1 MYSDDGSQCS
11 HWLGFPIRTPPD
23 HSLLAAPRG
32 LSQLIASFIA
42 YLRQGIHTHALSS
55 LTIKSILNTDV
66 SSLCASA
73 FTCSKCP
80 SIFNCQRTVKSRL
93 RISDVGFRVA
103 FAAPP
108 KSDIRHPKSLVGLGR
123 IELPTSPLSGV
134 RSSQLSY
141 RPGWAA
147 SWWSWSG
154 SNRRPPECKSG
165 ALPTELQPLVRKT
178 NRGRLDA
185 RARRPAPKP
194 ISTSVTLIRDSERIW
209 SGTTAAVYFVGDSTH
224 VLLERR

>member
-1 MYSDDGSQCS
+1 M
-11 HWLGFPIRTPPD
+11 GFPIRTSPD
-23 HSLLAAPRG
+23 HSLLATPRS
-32 LSQLIASFIA
+32 LSQLTTSFIA

-66 SSLCASA
+66 HSFCASA

-80 SIFNCQRTVKSRL
+80 SNIQLSKIEQQL
-93 RISDVGFRVA
+93 Q
-103 FAAPP
+103 
-108 KSDIRHPKSLVGLGR
+108 KSLVGLGR

-141 RPGWAA
+141 RPGGLSQ

-185 RARRPAPKP
+185 RARRPAPQP
-194 ISTSVTLIRDSERIW
+194 IPTSITPSRE
-209 SGTTAAVYFVGDSTH
+209 SGRSS
-224 VLLERR
+224 